1 MGGGGYIGVK
11 NTAFLRKLND
21 IKMGADR
28 LDSGS
33 GSGARWG
40 LQGQWRRRQWIA
52 VAVAAATL
60 MIGREWVKVKK
71 DELLEEELK
80 IKEWLD

>member
-1 MGGGGYIGVK
+1 M
-11 NTAFLRKLND
+11 
-21 IKMGADR
+21 
-28 LDSGS
+28 
-33 GSGARWG
+33 
-40 LQGQWRRRQWIA
+40 
-52 VAVAAATL
+52 AVAAATL